1 MTGENF
7 AVSEKL
13 LTQYCLLKE
22 THKDKLKSVGNSL
35 LTDNIFTNKTMNIE
49 NSNQF
54 LSEFSKI
61 SKDRK
66 QKNKN
71 ESCDFNVFSFFKVDE
86 PKHSS
91 LLAFLLNPHESHGQ
105 GNLFLKN
112 FLLRLNIL
120 NPDSNNWTVTAEKG
134 RIDIL
139 LTRVNPHSIIIIE
152 NKSNR
157 AVDQQFQLY
166 RYWYHQIHKRKYQID
181 YATDEYKQKYQ
192 IIYLTP
198 HSSKIPTDN
207 SLSKPDIS
215 YDLPDHLN
223 LPDRIPIE
231 PKIWEFSKEISE
243 LLESS
248 TNQLQSE
255 NHRLKEY
262 IFQYLELIKNLN

>member
-1 MTGENF
+1 MTDENL
-7 AVSEKL
+7 AISEKL
-13 LTQYCLLKE
+13 LSQY
-22 THKDKLKSVGNSL
+22 SL
-35 LTDNIFTNKTMNIE
+35 LNERYKDNLISLGHSILSDDIFRYEASKVKNFNPLI
-49 NSNQF
+49 
-54 LSEFSKI
+54 SEFSKI

-66 QKNKN
+66 LKNKK

-112 FLLRLNIL
+112 FLERLNIL
-120 NPDSNNWTVTAEKG
+120 NPQSNNWTVTAEKG

-139 LTRVNPHSIIIIE
+139 LTRVNPHSIVIVE

-192 IIYLTP
+192 IVYLTP
-198 HSSKIPTDN
+198 HHSKIPTDN

-215 YDLPDHLN
+215 YGLPDHLN
-223 LPDRIPIE
+223 LPDKIPIE
-231 PKIWEFSKEISE
+231 PKIWEFEKDIAE

-248 TNQLQSE
+248 INNLDTE
-255 NHRLKEY
+255 NYRLKEY
-262 IFQYLELIKNLN
+262 LFQYIELIKSLN

>member
-1 MTGENF
+1 MTDENF
-7 AVSEKL
+7 TIFENL
-13 LTQYCLLKE
+13 LTQYCLERECYKN
-22 THKDKLKSVGNSL
+22 KLKSVGHSL
-35 LTDNIFTNKTMNIE
+35 FSEDIFGFKVSKLE
-49 NSNQF
+49 NFNR
-54 LSEFSKI
+54 LLLEFSKI

-66 QKNKN
+66 LKNKQ

-91 LLAFLLNPHESHGQ
+91 LLAFLLDPHESHGQ

-112 FLLRLNIL
+112 FLERLNIL
-120 NPDSNNWTVTAEKG
+120 NPESNNWTVSTEKD
-134 RIDIL
+134 RIDNL

-157 AVDQQFQLY
+157 AIDQQFQLY

-181 YATDEYKQKYQ
+181 YTTDEYKQKYQ
-192 IIYLTP
+192 IVYLTP
-198 HSSKIPTDN
+198 HHSKIPTDN

-215 YDLPDHLN
+215 YGLPDYSN
-223 LPDRIPIE
+223 LPDKIPIF

-248 TNQLQSE
+248 MTQLE
-255 NHRLKEY
+255 TKNHRLKEY
-262 IFQYLELIKNLN
+262 IFQYLELIKSLN

>member
-1 MTGENF
+1 MTDENLPI
-7 AVSEKL
+7 SEKL
-13 LTQYCLLKE
+13 LTQYCLQNDLYKN
-22 THKDKLKSVGNSL
+22 KLKSVENSL
-35 LTDNIFTNKTMNIE
+35 LSKDIFSDKASKVKEFNPL
-49 NSNQF
+49 

-66 QKNKN
+66 LKNKK

-91 LLAFLLNPHESHGQ
+91 LLAFLLNPQESHGQ
-105 GNLFLKN
+105 GNLFLKS
-112 FLLRLNIL
+112 FLERLNIL
-120 NPDSNNWTVTAEKG
+120 NPQSNNWTVSTEKG

-139 LTRVNPHSIIIIE
+139 LTRANPHSIVIVE

-181 YATDEYKQKYQ
+181 YTTDDYKQKYQ

-198 HSSKIPTDN
+198 HHSKIPTDN
-207 SLSKPDIS
+207 SLSKPDKS
-215 YDLPDHLN
+215 YGLQDYLN
-223 LPDRIPIE
+223 LPNKIPIE
-231 PKIWEFSKEISE
+231 PKIWEFTKEITE

-248 TNQLQSE
+248 MKNLETE

-262 IFQYLELIKNLN
+262 IFQYLELIKSLN

>member
-1 MTGENF
+1 MTDVNLNISEN
-7 AVSEKL
+7 L
-13 LTQYCLLKE
+13 LTQYCLVRECYK
-22 THKDKLKSVGNSL
+22 KKLKSVGHFLFSEDIFIFKVSKLENYNHL
-35 LTDNIFTNKTMNIE
+35 LLE
-49 NSNQF
+49 F
-54 LSEFSKI
+54 LKF

-66 QKNKN
+66 QKNKQ

-86 PKHSS
+86 AKHSS
-91 LLAFLLNPHESHGQ
+91 LLAFLLNPYESHGQ

-112 FLLRLNIL
+112 FLKRLNIL
-120 NPDSNNWTVTAEKG
+120 NPNSNNWTVTAEKD

-157 AVDQQFQLY
+157 AVDQQFQIY

-192 IIYLTP
+192 IVYLTP
-198 HSSKIPTDN
+198 HHSKFPTDN

-215 YDLPDHLN
+215 YGLPDHSN
-223 LPDRIPIE
+223 LPDKIPIE
-231 PKIWEFSKEISE
+231 PNVWEFSKEIFE

-248 TNQLQSE
+248 ITQLETE

-262 IFQYLELIKNLN
+262 IFQYLELIKSLN

>member
-1 MTGENF
+1 MTEAYF
-7 AVSEKL
+7 AISEKIL
-13 LTQYCLLKE
+13 KEYCLIKE
-22 THKDKLKSVGNSL
+22 SYKNKLKSVGHSL
-35 LTDNIFTNKTMNIE
+35 LSENICNHKTANNE
-49 NSNQF
+49 DFNQL
-54 LSEFSKI
+54 LSEFLKI
-61 SKDRK
+61 SKERK

-71 ESCDFNVFSFFKVDE
+71 ESFDFNFFSFFKIDE

-91 LLAFLLNPHESHGQ
+91 LLAFLFNPNESHGQ

-112 FLLRLNIL
+112 FLERLNIL

-139 LTRVNPHSIIIIE
+139 LTRINPHSIIIIE

-181 YATDEYKQKYQ
+181 YVTNDYKQKYQ
-192 IIYLTP
+192 IVYLTP
-198 HSSKIPTDN
+198 NYLKIPTDN

-215 YDLPDHLN
+215 YYLSDHLN
-223 LPDRIPIE
+223 LPDKIPIE
-231 PKIWEFSKEISE
+231 PKIWEFSKDIYE

-248 TNQLQSE
+248 INQLHPE
-255 NHRLKEY
+255 NHRLREY
-262 IFQYLELIKNLN
+262 IFQYLELIKSLN